1 MLPAARPTSKLAGLL
16 LGLGLG
22 ASLDGI
28 VLHQIAQWHS
38 MGSAVVPPTT
48 MDAMRQNM
56 TWDGMF
62 HAASWTLI
70 LVGVF
75 RFYGDAKKSRRGEL
89 LPDRR
94 TFIGLLM
101 MGWGLF
107 NLVEGIVDHHLLG
120 LHHVRDLP
128 AHIPLYD
135 WLFLG
140 IGGIG
145 FILLGWALVRPP
157 LGQPGYNGL
166 SRGSAL

>member
-1 MLPAARPTSKLAGLL
+1 MLSAGRPTSKLAGIL

-38 MGSAVVPPTT
+38 MGSALVPPISVE
-48 MDAMRQNM
+48 AMRRNM

-62 HAASWTLI
+62 HAASWAVI
-70 LVGVF
+70 LVGIF
-75 RFYGDAKKSRRGEL
+75 RLYGDAKKSRRGEL

-94 TFIGLLM
+94 TFTGLLII
-101 MGWGLF
+101 GWGLF
-107 NLVEGIVDHHLLG
+107 NLVEGLVDHHLLG
-120 LHHVRDLP
+120 LHHVRDMP
-128 AHIPLYD
+128 VHIPFYD

-145 FILLGWALVRPP
+145 FILLGWAMVRRP
-157 LGQPGYNGL
+157 LGQADYAGL
-166 SRGSAL
+166 YRSTAT